1 MSAMTP
7 EDFVKALYRS
17 VLGREADPGG
27 LEHFSTLIRD
37 TGDHTDVL
45 KRLLES
51 PEYAKRNQGLIDDAI
66 RSASLEI
73 LGGREIT
80 IVDIGA
86 QMLNFERHIYQ
97 PLIRADIPHS
107 IIGFE
112 PLADKLEERQSAEG
126 SGFLKL
132 LPYAIGDGDHHTLYV
147 NNEDATSSLFPL
159 NRALLEKFEHLHTL
173 HLVSERHVTTR
184 KLDDVLEDRVVDF
197 LKLDIQGAELLALQG
212 AGRTLQRTAVVHCE
226 VEFASL
232 YEGQCLFC
240 EVQDHLVGCGF
251 SLIDI
256 LTPYRYAY
264 LNRQAVDS
272 RDRLL
277 WGEAIYFR
285 DTDDAPTLAAQALIA
300 SLVYRKPSFAQHL
313 IDSARDCMG

>member
-1 MSAMTP
+1 MSAMAP
-7 EDFVKALYRS
+7 EDFVRALYRC
-17 VLGREADPGG
+17 VLGREADPSG
-27 LEHFSTLIRD
+27 LEHFSALIRES
-37 TGDHTDVL
+37 GDPSDVL

-51 PEYAKRNQGLIDDAI
+51 PEYAKKNQWLIDDTI

-73 LGGREIT
+73 LGGRAIT

-86 QMLNFERHIYQ
+86 QMLNFEGHIYQ
-97 PLIRADIPHS
+97 PLIRADIPHD

-112 PLADKLEERQSAEG
+112 PLADKLKERHSAEG
-126 SGFLKL
+126 SGSLKL

-159 NRALLEKFEHLHTL
+159 NRSLLEKFEHLHTL
-173 HLVSERHVTTR
+173 HLVNMQHVTTR
-184 KLDDVLEDRVVDF
+184 KLDDVLEDRAVDF

-212 AGRTLQRTAVVHCE
+212 AGKTLERTAVVHCE

-240 EVQDHLVGCGF
+240 DVQDYLVGRGF

-256 LTPYRYAY
+256 LTPHRYAY
-264 LNRQAVDS
+264 LNRQGVDG

-277 WGEAIYFR
+277 WGDAIYFR
-285 DTDDAPTLAAQALIA
+285 ETDEAPTLAAQALIA

-313 IDSARDCMG
+313 LESARDRR